1 MLTDPAPP
9 APEGGHSAHLCSV
22 CTLHA
27 GLGGAQA
34 PAWLHAPPT
43 SNTFQWCRQLPALM
57 SLQGPHCSPGIHR
70 LRLPAAKPTSV
81 SRKAF
86 ALLRSSCVVARHHTE
101 GGIVFLNFYTEI
113 PMLQVK
119 HRSSKAYS
127 FPLHQQLKMPVLT
140 DCVTQIVGLDLIIG
154 RPRDVICEGETQ
166 EYACMPSSLLKAGP
180 QT

>member
-1 MLTDPAPP
+1 MKHIEL
-9 APEGGHSAHLCSV
+9 
-22 CTLHA
+22 
-27 GLGGAQA
+27 
-34 PAWLHAPPT
+34 
-43 SNTFQWCRQLPALM
+43 
-57 SLQGPHCSPGIHR
+57 GPHCSPGIHR

-86 ALLRSSCVVARHHTE
+86 ALLRSSSVVARHHTE